1 MKVFNQSRQ
10 AVIMMSSLKIKYF
23 IDEKGVHSNIELNGI
38 NISELIS
45 KLDIKLSND
54 GIPIATLEVATDKLD
69 VDISDLLVE
78 LPVKSEA
85 YGK

>member
-1 MKVFNQSRQ
+1 
-10 AVIMMSSLKIKYF
+10 MMSSLKIKYF
-23 IDEKGVHSNIELNGI
+23 IDKKGVHSNIELNGI

-85 YGK
+85 YEE

>member
-1 MKVFNQSRQ
+1 MKHYNLLRL

-23 IDEKGVHSNIELNGI
+23 IDKKGVHSNIELNGI

-85 YGK
+85 YEE